1 MKILIISPVMFNQM
15 KETHQ
20 LTKSNLQATVQNKNF
35 KLDAS
40 DRCLMYKQY
49 PILMIQ
55 YIIFR
60 IIPLIVS

>member
-1 MKILIISPVMFNQM
+1 MFNQM